1 MELTQQAKE
10 IDNIRLPT
18 GWKLKELELTPS
30 EKKIS
35 ESIFNSLP
43 KRTQTNFNAFKDLL
57 KQKTEKLNQIQKSY
71 ILFLWICDNISYDA
85 ISYYSGLNVDCTPER
100 TFISGKSIC
109 SGYSRLYKNIA
120 LYLNLEV
127 ECVGCYSK
135 GESYKVG
142 QKMNKT
148 NHEYNVIKINN
159 KWYPIESTWGSGY
172 IDGKNFQKKFN
183 GNYFLLNPELLILSH
198 FPKDDKWQLTKEK
211 YTLKEFEYWPKI
223 ELKFYEFGF
232 KSIEPKKGLI
242 ELKNCNKQKFI
253 IYGDNMNK
261 KSASCQINLLYE
273 RHIINQN
280 NIYNINYY
288 KDRFEIDCIFNKKG
302 EYEVKIF
309 GNLEREKNNEY
320 ILEYK
325 VIEENDSYEQLSFPK
340 SYSGK

>member
-1 MELTQQAKE
+1 
-10 IDNIRLPT
+10 
-18 GWKLKELELTPS
+18 
-30 EKKIS
+30 
-35 ESIFNSLP
+35 
-43 KRTQTNFNAFKDLL
+43 
-57 KQKTEKLNQIQKSY
+57 LNQIQKSY

-127 ECVGCYSK
+127 ECVCCYVK
-135 GESYKVG
+135 GASYKVG

-148 NHEYNVIKINN
+148 NHEYNV
-159 KWYPIESTWGSGY
+159 PIESTWGSGY

-261 KSASCQINLLYE
+261 KSASCQIN
-273 RHIINQN
+273 
-280 NIYNINYY
+280 
-288 KDRFEIDCIFNKKG
+288 
-302 EYEVKIF
+302 
-309 GNLEREKNNEY
+309 
-320 ILEYK
+320 
-325 VIEENDSYEQLSFPK
+325 
-340 SYSGK
+340 